1 MVKKMA
7 SIRKRVKK
15 DNTISYR
22 VDVRLKGFPPQRA
35 TFKRLTDAK
44 KWGQQTE
51 SAIQENRYFKTTESR
66 KHTLA
71 DLIDRYIENVLPA
84 KKDHKRQKAQYEW
97 WKSELGDFTL
107 GDVTPALIS
116 EARDKLGES
125 KAPATVVRYL
135 SALSHSFTVA
145 VNEWGWLEDNPLR
158 RVRKPKEPRG
168 RVRFLSDDEVL
179 ADGEVIEGERTRILN
194 ACKESENKQLYT
206 IVILAL
212 STGMRQGEIMNL
224 SWPDVDLK
232 KARLILHDTK
242 NGERR
247 VVSLH
252 GHTLELLKKLSKIR
266 SIKTDLL
273 FPGKNLSKPVFIR
286 APWLKAVKAAE
297 IEDFR
302 FHDLRHSAA
311 SYLAM
316 NGASMVEIAD
326 VLGHKTL
333 QMVKRYAHLSEAHT
347 ASVVASMNKKI
358 FG

>member
-1 MVKKMA
+1 MA
-7 SIRKRVKK
+7 SIRKITNK
-15 DNTISYR
+15 DKSITYR

-35 TFKRLTDAK
+35 SFARLTDAK

-51 SAIQENRYFKTTESR
+51 AAIRESRYFKTTESR
-66 KHTLA
+66 RHTLS
-71 DLIDRYIENVLPA
+71 DLIDRYKLNVLPS
-84 KKDHKRQKAQYEW
+84 KKDHKRQGAQYDW
-97 WKSELGDFTL
+97 WKKELGDYTL
-107 GDVTPALIS
+107 GDISPALLS
-116 EARDKLGES
+116 EARDTLGET

-135 SALSHSFTVA
+135 SALSHAFTVA

-158 RVRKPKEPRG
+158 KVRKPKEPRG
-168 RVRFLSDDEVL
+168 RVRFLSDDEEL
-179 ADGEVIEGERTRILN
+179 NDGTVIAGERTRLLK
-194 ACKESENKQLYT
+194 ACEESSYKQLYT
-206 IVILAL
+206 IVVLAL

-224 SWPDVDLK
+224 RWPDVDLK
-232 KARLILHDTK
+232 LGRIVLHDTK
-242 NGERR
+242 NGDRR
-247 VVSLH
+247 VVSLY
-252 GHTLELLKKLSKIR
+252 GHSLDLLKSLSKIR
-266 SIKTDLL
+266 TIKTDLL
-273 FPGKNLSKPVFIR
+273 FPGKNIQKPVFIR
-286 APWLKAVKAAE
+286 SPWMKAVEAAG

-347 ASVVASMNKKI
+347 ASVVASMNDKI